1 MGDNYILYKQSVVV
15 TSYTNDDIVL
25 LEEYHIGSYPKT
37 FLGVGKNEAFVFSL
51 VVLHGLRPYPSI

>member
-25 LEEYHIGSYPKT
+25 LEEYPKT
-37 FLGVGKNEAFVFSL
+37 FLGVGKNEAFVFSI